1 MWESGESLGV
11 FLPSMCS
18 PSASAE
24 DGAVLHLIAAKI
36 SKKSSVTGAME
47 SPLNVCYIDQA
58 TLCLH
63 RAALTGW
70 GLDLPGRFLFAILTL
85 MTLIANLVFI
95 EEAVYIYRKIPSSKR
110 SIIIWVNAAAPVI
123 ATTSCIGMWIPR
135 STMFTDFT
143 AAVRFANDRFKIST
157 GPCCCCCLC
166 LPLVRITRQ
175 TLFLMKLGTFQF
187 TFFRPVLMFLSIVLW
202 TDGNYT
208 PYNLSPKGAA
218 IWISCFVGVLTIL
231 ALWPVAIMFQQ
242 VRTLLVCK
250 KIIPKFAL
258 YQFILILNHLQAAII
273 NILAMQRIIPC
284 APPLSSSARGAC
296 NSLLI
301 MEMFLITLISRVV
314 YRRRYDDLEPP
325 ECMAE
330 EAEDNKQS
338 PKIILN
344 GTVSE
349 DGLPKV

>member
-1 MWESGESLGV
+1 SL
-11 FLPSMCS
+11 
-18 PSASAE
+18 SA
-24 DGAVLHLIAAKI
+24 
-36 SKKSSVTGAME
+36 
-47 SPLNVCYIDQA
+47 
-58 TLCLH
+58 
-63 RAALTGW
+63 

-143 AAVRFANDRFKIST
+143 AAVYIYTHTHTHIYMNLAIFVVECGGQKLLLKRFENGRFKIST

-166 LPLVRITRQ
+166 LPRVPITRR
-175 TLFLMKLGTFQF
+175 TLFWLKLGTFQF
-187 TFFRPVLMFLSIVLW
+187 VCLRPVLMFFSIVLW
-202 TDGNYT
+202 TNGNYT
-208 PYNLSPKGAA
+208 LYNLSPKGAA
-218 IWISCFVGVLTIL
+218 LWISCFVGVLTII

-242 VRTLLVCK
+242 VRTLLSCK

-273 NILAMQRIIPC
+273 NILARQRIISC
-284 APPLSSSARGAC
+284 APPLSSSARGAYMTQQ
-296 NSLLI
+296 LLI
-301 MEMFLITLISRVV
+301 MEMFLITLISRVF
-314 YRRRYDDLEPP
+314 YRRKYDDLEPP

-330 EAEDNKQS
+330 EPGD
-338 PKIILN
+338 
-344 GTVSE
+344 
-349 DGLPKV
+349 